1 VENMIKL
8 EGVSYSYYGRIPA
21 LSGISLEIGK
31 GENVAIIGANG
42 SGKSTLLQVMGGLRD
57 PSEGKFFFRGSE
69 VSERSLRDR
78 GRLKFFRERVG
89 YVFQDSDVQLFCP
102 TVLDELLYG
111 PLQLE
116 IGEKE
121 AMARVLEIMQMLN
134 IEHLKDRPS
143 YMLSG
148 GEKKRVALGSILT
161 INPEVLLLDEPING
175 LDPKTQCFLMELV
188 LALNEAGKT
197 IVTATH
203 DLTLVD
209 EMQARVVV
217 LSEEHRIEKVG
228 NVNEILGDE
237 DLLLRVNLIHEHIHR
252 HGTVVHKH
260 IHSHY
265 LFHRHE
271 DVKAPD
277 SR

>member
-1 VENMIKL
+1 VENIIRL
-8 EGVSYSYYGRIPA
+8 EDVSYSYYDRIPA
-21 LSGISLEIGK
+21 LSDIRLEIGR
-31 GENVAIIGANG
+31 GDNVAIIGANG

-57 PSEGKFFFRGSE
+57 PSRGRFFFRDAE
-69 VSERSLRDR
+69 ISERSLRDR

-111 PLQLE
+111 PLQLDIDE
-116 IGEKE
+116 RE
-121 AMARVLEIMQMLN
+121 AMARASEIMQMLS
-134 IEHLKDRPS
+134 IEHLRDRPS

-148 GEKKRVALGSILT
+148 GEKKRVALGSVLT

-197 IVTATH
+197 IITATH
-203 DLTLVD
+203 DLALVG
-209 EMQARVVV
+209 EMQAKVVV

-228 NVNEILGDE
+228 EVGEILSDQ

-252 HGTVVHKH
+252 HGAMVHKH

-271 DVKAPD
+271 DVKPPD
-277 SR
+277 SK